1 MGDGVRIALVED
13 DIELAQLMG
22 LWLKEAGYS
31 YQHYTEGKTFL
42 RDLQRES
49 FDLLV
54 LDWMLPDMNGDQ
66 ILLLMRER
74 NNRPLPVIFVTARD
88 TEEDIVRGLS
98 LGADDYMT
106 KPLRRNE
113 FLARL
118 GAVGRRAYAQTEEKA
133 RLQLPPY
140 EVDTASRTIMVSGKP
155 VELTQKEYEL
165 AFFLLRN
172 VGRILSRGHILE
184 SVWGQAGK
192 LNTRTVDTHISRIR
206 SKLGFLP
213 ENGWRLSSVYTH
225 GYRLEQLSAES
236 IISDHA

>member
-1 MGDGVRIALVED
+1 MRIALVED
-13 DIELAQLMG
+13 DIEIGQLMG
-22 LWLKEAGYS
+22 LWLKEAGFT
-31 YQHYTEGKTFL
+31 YQHYTDGKTFL

-66 ILLLMRER
+66 ILLWVRER
-74 NNRPLPVIFVTARD
+74 VDWPLPVIFVTALD
-88 TEEDIVRGLS
+88 SEEDIVRGLS

-118 GAVGRRAYAQTEEKA
+118 RALGRRTYAQSEEKA
-133 RLQLPPY
+133 KFLLPPY
-140 EVDTASRTIMVSGKP
+140 EVDVASRTILVSGKP

-165 AFFLLRN
+165 SYFLLRN

-184 SVWGQAGK
+184 NVWGQAEK

-206 SKLGFLP
+206 GKLGFLP
-213 ENGWRLSSVYTH
+213 EYGWRLSSVYTH
-225 GYRLEQLSAES
+225 GYRLEQLVTEQLVTE
-236 IISDHA
+236 

>member
-1 MGDGVRIALVED
+1 VRIALVED
-13 DIELAQLMG
+13 DREIGQLMG
-22 LWLKEAGYS
+22 LWLKEAGFT
-31 YQHYTEGKTFL
+31 YQHYTDGKTFL

-66 ILLLMRER
+66 ILLWVREHIDW
-74 NNRPLPVIFVTARD
+74 PLPVIFVTALD
-88 TEEDIVRGLS
+88 SEEDIVRGLS

-118 GAVGRRAYAQTEEKA
+118 RALGRRTYAHPEEKA
-133 RLQLPPY
+133 KFLLPPY
-140 EVDTASRTIMVSGKP
+140 EVDVASRTILVSGKS

-165 AFFLLRN
+165 AYFLLRN

-184 SVWGQAGK
+184 NVWGQAEK

-206 SKLGFLP
+206 GKLGFLP

-225 GYRLEQLSAES
+225 GYRLEQLASE
-236 IISDHA
+236 

>member
-1 MGDGVRIALVED
+1 
-13 DIELAQLMG
+13 MG
-22 LWLKEAGYS
+22 LWLEEAGFT
-31 YQHYTEGKTFL
+31 YQYYTGGKAFL

-54 LDWMLPDMNGDQ
+54 LDWMLPDMDGDQ
-66 ILLLMRER
+66 ILLWVRAHIDW
-74 NNRPLPVIFVTARD
+74 PLPVIFVTARD
-88 TEEDIVRGLS
+88 SEEDIVRGLS
-98 LGADDYMT
+98 LGADDYMI
-106 KPLRRNE
+106 KPVRRNE

-118 GAVGRRAYAQTEEKA
+118 RAIGRRTYAQSEEKP
-133 RLQLPPY
+133 RLLLPPY
-140 EVDTASRTIMVSGKP
+140 EVDAASHTILVSGKP

-165 AFFLLRN
+165 SYFLLRN

-184 SVWGQAGK
+184 NVWGQSGD

-225 GYRLEQLSAES
+225 GYRLEQLTAG
-236 IISDHA
+236 